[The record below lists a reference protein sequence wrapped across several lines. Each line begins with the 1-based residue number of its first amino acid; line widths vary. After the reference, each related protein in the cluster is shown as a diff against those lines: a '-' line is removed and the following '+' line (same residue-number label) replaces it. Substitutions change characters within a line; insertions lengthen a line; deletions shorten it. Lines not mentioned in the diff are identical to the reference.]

1 MFIKTV
7 CCNRDWGAAV
17 LQYSNPFSPPPPSAP
32 KLAFLLSF
40 ALLLLEVGG
49 SSFNSRVYRSFATN
63 ALREL
68 TRAEATERSAW
79 HAHYKKGSICK
90 ENANTARSIQIFL
103 PLQILYLHIQLQGSS
118 SPKKESCRNLPYS
131 FSPDCFVQSGVN
143 ANIRSTHFFHRK
155 FTDFL
160 ESTRCS
166 FLEAPRTNTR
176 AISLTSGNCQHWIL
190 VAAFDHWHSLNI
202 QSKELCSTA
211 VQHLHHSMT
220 RPLLS

>member
-1 MFIKTV
+1 MH
-7 CCNRDWGAAV
+7 WGSWPEQRQQKDQ
-17 LQYSNPFSPPPPSAP
+17 LGMHIIR
-32 KLAFLLSF
+32 KEAF
-40 ALLLLEVGG
+40 A
-49 SSFNSRVYRSFATN
+49 
-63 ALREL
+63 
-68 TRAEATERSAW
+68 
-79 HAHYKKGSICK
+79 KKM
-90 ENANTARSIQIFL
+90 
-103 PLQILYLHIQLQGSS
+103 QILQEVYKFFCPSKSCTSTYTVTRFFLTQKGKLQ
-118 SPKKESCRNLPYS
+118 NLPYS

-166 FLEAPRTNTR
+166 FLEAPRMNTR